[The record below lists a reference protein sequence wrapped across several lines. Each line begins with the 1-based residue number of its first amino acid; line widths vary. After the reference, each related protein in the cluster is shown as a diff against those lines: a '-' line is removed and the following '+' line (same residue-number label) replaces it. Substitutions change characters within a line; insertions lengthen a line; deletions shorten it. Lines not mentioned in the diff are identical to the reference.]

1 MARQFTIDVS
11 GILFVIIPRKG
22 FNGVLSLVTLG
33 KWRQDGSTL
42 RIVLDQKKRFSF
54 VGSGYQT
61 YFTNIEPVTH
71 LFTIAQ

>member
-1 MARQFTIDVS
+1 MARQFTIEVS
-11 GILFVIIPRKG
+11 GILFNNSKKG

-33 KWRQDGSTL
+33 KWKQDGSTL
-42 RIVLDQKKRFSF
+42 RIVLDQKKRVSF

-61 YFTNIEPVTH
+61 YFKNIEPVTH